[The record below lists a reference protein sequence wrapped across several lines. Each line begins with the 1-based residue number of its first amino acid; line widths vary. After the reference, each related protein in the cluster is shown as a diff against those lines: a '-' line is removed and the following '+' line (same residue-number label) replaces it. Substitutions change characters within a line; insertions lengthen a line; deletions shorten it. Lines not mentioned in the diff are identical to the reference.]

1 MNIEDKRDKGNM
13 YYFNVLSIGD
23 IFEYKNNVYIKT
35 GIIKTDLI
43 KVNAV
48 DLKRGIWEW
57 VQDNTDVV
65 YLENAKVVIEWM

>member
-1 MNIEDKRDKGNM
+1 MKIEDKRDKGNT

-23 IFEYKNNVYIKT
+23 IFEYKNNVFIKT

-57 VQDNTDVV
+57 IQDNTDVV
-65 YLENAKVVIEWM
+65 YLENAKVVIE

>member
-65 YLENAKVVIEWM
+65 YLENAKVVIE

>member
-57 VQDNTDVV
+57 IQDNTDVV
-65 YLENAKVVIEWM
+65 YLENAKVVIE

>member
-1 MNIEDKRDKGNM
+1 MNIEDKRDKGNA

-23 IFEYKNNVYIKT
+23 IFEYKNNIYIKT

-57 VQDNTDVV
+57 IQDITDVI
-65 YLENAKVVIEWM
+65 YLENAKVVIE

>member
-13 YYFNVLSIGD
+13 YYFNVLSIGN

-57 VQDNTDVV
+57 IQDNTDVV
-65 YLENAKVVIEWM
+65 YLENAKVVIE

>member
-1 MNIEDKRDKGNM
+1 MNIEDKRDKGNT

-23 IFEYKNNVYIKT
+23 IFEYKNNIYIKT

-57 VQDNTDVV
+57 IQDAADVV
-65 YLENAKVVIEWM
+65 YLKNARVVIE